1 MTPTFSIP
9 DTVCAIIQRLESH
22 GYEAYAVG
30 GCVRDMLCGR
40 TPHDWDLCTSALP
53 QEICEYFS
61 DYPLITT
68 GEKHGTIAVLRDSVP
83 YEITTYRIDGTYAD
97 GRHPE
102 QVYFVRSLREDLR
115 RRDFTINAMAYHPQH
130 GLVDLYH
137 GAADL
142 QQKIIRCVGKPEQRF
157 REDALRILRGLRF
170 AAVYAMQLD
179 PETARAS
186 HLLAP
191 TLRQISVE
199 RIASECCKLLAAP
212 DPTVILRAFSD
223 VWMLLFPEL
232 ESVPWE
238 QALSRI
244 KAVPAECV
252 LRWAACLYDI
262 PSKTARNMLLRLHM
276 ERKQIQEITAL
287 LQLRNTPVPETTRD
301 MRRLLLTTKPSM
313 LQKHILLWAADQR
326 IPKAQLQRAQ
336 QCLTETLA
344 SPICFRLK
352 DLAVSGAD
360 LLEIG
365 IKKGPRIGV
374 ILHTLLQMTAAEIL
388 PNQREPLLQEA
399 KVLSV
404 KPLPLPE
411 VQPLQAHP
419 LRPVPPDGQVP
430 DSNDS
435 DNRGRTPEIPH
446 HSS

>member
-1 MTPTFSIP
+1 MTTAFTIP

-53 QEICEYFS
+53 QEICACFS

-68 GEKHGTIAVLRDSVP
+68 GEKHGTIAVLWDSVP

-102 QVYFVRSLREDLR
+102 QVHFVRSLREDLR

-142 QQKIIRCVGKPEQRF
+142 QQKIIRCVSEPEQRF

-170 AAVYAMQLD
+170 AATYAMQLD
-179 PETARAS
+179 PETSRAA

-212 DPTVILRAFSD
+212 DPTAILRAFSD
-223 VWMLLFPEL
+223 IWMLLFPEL
-232 ESVPWE
+232 EAVTWE
-238 QALSRI
+238 QALSRM

-252 LRWAACLYDI
+252 LRWTACLYDV
-262 PSKTARNMLLRLHM
+262 PSKTARNMLLHLHM
-276 ERKQIQEITAL
+276 ERKQIQEITTL
-287 LQLRNTPVPETTRD
+287 LQLRNTPIPETIRD
-301 MRRLLLTTKPSM
+301 MRCLLLTVEPSL

-326 IPKAQLQRAQ
+326 ISKVQLQRAQ
-336 QCLTETLA
+336 QCLTETIA

-374 ILHTLLQMTAAEIL
+374 ILRTLLQMTAAEIL

-399 KVLSV
+399 KALSV
-404 KPLPLPE
+404 KPLLLPE
-411 VQPLQAHP
+411 VQPLQGHSLHP
-419 LRPVPPDGQVP
+419 IPPDGQAP
-430 DSNDS
+430 DSSDS
-435 DNRGRTPEIPH
+435 DSRGRTPETPH
-446 HSS
+446 RSS